1 MLGGESLNTILDLRE
16 LNRKVGRVFMTGMPG
31 PVLDEYTET
40 IIRDYNPSGV
50 ILFSR
55 NIEGPLQLA
64 GLCRDLQTAAMKYHG
79 IPLFISIDQEG
90 GRVARLKEPFTVF
103 PGNEAIG
110 KDENPVKR
118 AKEFGHITATE
129 MKLVGLNMDL
139 APVMDVRR
147 GETEKHLTGRTFSD
161 NHKSVAILGA
171 AVIKALQDNGI
182 MAVAKHFPGLGL
194 AGMDPHFHLPVIKSE
209 KKDIERYSLPPF
221 RSAIRA
227 KVSGIMT
234 SHALY
239 PSLDPENPATLS
251 PAILRALLREKMGF
265 KGLIITDDLEM
276 GAITG
281 KIDVARGALYSF
293 LAGADILLVC
303 KEQQYLLDSID
314 LMRKKILSGEIQE
327 DRLNQSISRIIKMKM
342 KYLKGTK
349 KIPLKKVER
358 YFGLKI

>member
-1 MLGGESLNTILDLRE
+1 MI
-16 LNRKVGRVFMTGMPG
+16 GMPWQ
-31 PVLDEYTET
+31 VLDKDTEAL
-40 IIRDYNPSGV
+40 IRDYNPSGI

-64 GLCRDLQTAAMKYHG
+64 RLCRDLQATAMKYHG
-79 IPLFISIDQEG
+79 MPLFISIDQEG

-110 KDENPVKR
+110 KDENPVQR
-118 AKEFGHITATE
+118 AQEFGHITAVE
-129 MKLVGLNMDL
+129 MKLVGLNMNL
-139 APVMDVRR
+139 APVLDVRK
-147 GETEKHLTGRTFSD
+147 GETEKHLSGRTFSD
-161 NHKSVAILGA
+161 DHKTVSTLGA
-171 AVIKALQDNGI
+171 TVIKSLQDKGI

-234 SHALY
+234 SHAVY

-251 PAILRALLREKMGF
+251 PVILNGLLREKMGF
-265 KGLIITDDLEM
+265 RGLIITDDLEM
-276 GAITG
+276 GAITERHN
-281 KIDVARGALYSF
+281 VAQGALNSF

-303 KEQQYLLDSID
+303 KEQQYLLDGID
-314 LMRKKILSGEIQE
+314 LMLKKILSGEIRE
-327 DRLNQSISRIIKMKM
+327 ERLDQSISRIIKTKM
-342 KYLKGTK
+342 KYLKGIK

-358 YFGLKI
+358 YFGLKR